1 MYHFQTMKQELW
13 ITLVIYMAYCIDKQR
28 QKSRIRHKMSKLT
41 VLRAAFLLIPQGVL
55 INREIK
61 KHFWDEIAAKALPMG
76 IDSTDDETCV
86 RFFNGAM

>member
-1 MYHFQTMKQELW
+1 MKQELW

-61 KHFWDEIAAKALPMG
+61 KHFWDEIAAKAVAVEVG
-76 IDSTDDETCV
+76 GKDYETEGQNRYSMCLIGC
-86 RFFNGAM
+86 F